1 MPVKTWVMTI
11 VLAWKHINKTGNF
24 MLVHVALTSVH
35 NYTKVVW
42 YKIYIYNYTKAHRR
56 ETCTLESWLEHS

>member
-42 YKIYIYNYTKAHRR
+42 YKIFI
-56 ETCTLESWLEHS
+56 